1 MAEPFHSA
9 VPPARD
15 LASQQIRVGRQAIFD
30 RNRRV
35 YAYELLFRGAGTL
48 APGQE
53 AGDSATSST
62 ILDAF
67 VEIGIDR
74 LTGRK
79 PAFVNLTRRFFVDL
93 PPIPFDPASVVLE
106 ILEDI
111 PVDQALI
118 NGVTALR
125 DAGYRLA
132 IDDYLFEPRWE
143 PLLPLVEIVKVEIG
157 AQPLEDMSERIKPL
171 RDIGL
176 TLLAEKVE
184 TPEQFQQ
191 LHACGFDLFQGFFFA
206 RPDVIETTTV
216 GEFQPVVTRLLA
228 QVHDPEADIGQ
239 LSQLISQDPGL
250 SYKLLRLI
258 NSAAVGLQRQVD
270 SIQQAVVLLGLERIR
285 VWATL
290 FLLAGRGERPNEL
303 FNLGLMRANLCERLS
318 RECGIGR
325 PDTAYTVGLL
335 SVLDGMLSLPM
346 NEALRL
352 LPLAEPVRQAIG
364 SLEGEYGQLLQQAI
378 ALDQGVDLPGAG
390 LPGIDSQR
398 LVDLYMQS
406 SDAAFATLEM
416 LSA

>member
-1 MAEPFHSA
+1 MAEPDRSTA
-9 VPPARD
+9 APMQNVDP
-15 LASQQIRVGRQAIFD
+15 QQIRVGRQAIFD
-30 RNRRV
+30 RNQEV
-35 YAYELLFRGAGTL
+35 YAYELLFRGDPVL
-48 APGQE
+48 ASDRDS
-53 AGDSATSST
+53 GDSVTSRT

-67 VEIGIDR
+67 IEIGIDR
-74 LTGRK
+74 LTGGK
-79 PAFVNLTRRFFVDL
+79 PAFLNLTRRFFVDL
-93 PPIPFDPASVVLE
+93 PPLPFEPGSVVLE

-118 NGVTALR
+118 DGVSALR
-125 DAGYRLA
+125 KAGYRLA

-157 AQPLEDMSERIKPL
+157 PHPLAEISKRIAPL
-171 RDIGL
+171 RDLGL

-184 TPEQFQQ
+184 TPAQYRE

-206 RPDVIETTTV
+206 RPDVVEAKHV
-216 GEFQPVVTRLLA
+216 GEFEPVVTQLLS

-258 NSAAVGLQRQVD
+258 NSAAIGLRREVD

-285 VWATL
+285 AWATL
-290 FLLAGRGERPNEL
+290 FLLAGRGDRPNEL

-318 RECGIGR
+318 RESGIGR

-335 SVLDGMLSLPM
+335 SVLNGMLSMPM
-346 NEALRL
+346 SEVLAQ
-352 LPLAEPVRQAIG
+352 LPLPTPVCQAI
-364 SLEGEYGQLLQQAI
+364 SALEGEYGQLLQQAI
-378 ALDQGVDLPGAG
+378 ALDQDLDLPRDA
-390 LPGIDSQR
+390 LHIDNER
-398 LVDLYMQS
+398 LISLYLES
-406 SDAAFATLEM
+406 SDAAFAALAT